1 MSLGEAGPRCVV
13 RWVEQA
19 VKREQ
24 GSWAPRQELGFSSE
38 GTAVCVVLSRILGSE
53 PRTLALGGGE
63 GSAYSPP
70 SLLLTHQE
78 APSQHALQAC
88 MLAG

>member
-1 MSLGEAGPRCVV
+1 MSLGEASPRCVV

-53 PRTLALGGGE
+53 PRTLALGGQLILHPH
-63 GSAYSPP
+63 SCSPTRRPLP
-70 SLLLTHQE
+70 SMHSRT
-78 APSQHALQAC
+78 AC
-88 MLAG
+88 